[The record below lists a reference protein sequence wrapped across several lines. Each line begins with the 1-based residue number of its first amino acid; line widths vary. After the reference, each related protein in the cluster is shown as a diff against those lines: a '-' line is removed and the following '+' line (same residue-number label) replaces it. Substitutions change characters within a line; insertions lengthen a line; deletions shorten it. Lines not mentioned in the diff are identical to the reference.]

1 MAGISDRLRR
11 RTPGATYLT
20 SDKDTSSNNHF
31 ITKEH
36 PDYSVDRYTRTM
48 YMDLYSGGARFQANS
63 SNYLVRRHKEPND
76 VYFERLNRVFY
87 ENYVGSIIDWYTAT
101 LFRREAQITF
111 DGANDSGKA
120 FFSAFVQDCDRRGT
134 TLTEFYGR
142 QITQALING
151 KSYISLDFPRTDGQ
165 VYSRAQEDASGV
177 SRAYLADYTADE
189 IINWSYDAHGV
200 LEWIVIR
207 TSEIKQPSVRDTQWQ
222 RQTRWIYYD
231 KQQFELY
238 GSTGELN
245 GPHTNPEL
253 LGAGSHALTAQNR
266 VPVFEL
272 GLSHGLW
279 LMNKAAL
286 LQLEH
291 FNKSNAL
298 GWALT
303 MGLFATPVIYSDREF
318 AQIVGESYFIQLGPQ
333 DRFGWAEPSGAVY
346 QVASDNLLRL
356 QDEIYRIC
364 YMNNQFSGK
373 TSGSAQSGASKAWDF
388 SVTEEILRA
397 YGDVVKDSMRAVLTA
412 ISQARQDGLEVNVCG
427 LDDFDI
433 QDLTSELSD
442 AQSLLALQIPS
453 ETLKRQLFK
462 SVALKY
468 FSDSRQEIKS
478 QIANELIKR

>member
-1 MAGISDRLRR
+1 MTIETEA
-11 RTPGATYLT
+11 
-20 SDKDTSSNNHF
+20 SNNHF
-31 ITKEH
+31 ITREH
-36 PDYSVDRYTRTM
+36 PDYSVARYNRTM
-48 YMDLYSGGARFQANS
+48 YMDLYSGGTRFQANS
-63 SNYLVRRHKEPND
+63 ANYLVRRHKEPND
-76 VYFERLNRVFY
+76 IYFERLNRVFY
-87 ENYVGSIIDWYTAT
+87 ENYIGSIIDWYTAT

-111 DGANDSGKA
+111 DGLNESGKA
-120 FFSAFVQDCDRRGT
+120 FFSSFVQDCDRKGT
-134 TLTEFYGR
+134 TLTDFYSR
-142 QITQALING
+142 QVTQALVNG
-151 KSYISLDFPRTDGQ
+151 KSYIALDFPRIAGKAF
-165 VYSRAQEDASGV
+165 SRAQEDAAGV
-177 SRAYLADYTADE
+177 SRAYLVEYTADE
-189 IINWSYDAHGV
+189 ITNWSYNEHGV

-207 TSEIKQPSVRDTQWQ
+207 TSEVRQADVRASDWRTH
-222 RQTRWIYYD
+222 TRWLYYD
-231 KQQFELY
+231 YQHFELY
-238 GSTGELN
+238 ESSSALN
-245 GPHTNPEL
+245 GAHGNPEL
-253 LGAGSHALTAQNR
+253 IASGPHALAAQNR

-272 GLSHGLW
+272 GVNHGLW

-333 DRFGWAEPSGAVY
+333 DRFGWAEPTGNVY

-397 YGDVVKDSMRAVLTA
+397 YGDVVKDSMRTVLTA
-412 ISQARQDGLEVNVCG
+412 ISEARQDGLGVNVCG

-442 AQSLLALQIPS
+442 AQNLLALQIPS
-453 ETLKRQLFK
+453 ETLKQQLFK
-462 SVALKY
+462 RVALKY
-468 FSDSRQEIKS
+468 FSDSRQEIKT
-478 QIANELIKR
+478 QIADEIDRALNQQ